1 MDVVM
6 EEAVAL
12 LEVVEEVAEEMEEE
26 EDGDPIKKGIIILTN
41 IP

>member
-6 EEAVAL
+6 EEAVVL
-12 LEVVEEVAEEMEEE
+12 LEVVEEVVEEMEEE
-26 EDGDPIKKGIIILTN
+26 GDKDPIARGIIIQIS

>member
-6 EEAVAL
+6 EEAVVL
-12 LEVVEEVAEEMEEE
+12 LEVVEEVVEEMEEE
-26 EDGDPIKKGIIILTN
+26 GDGDLIARETTIQIS